1 MCRNPMELILLNL
14 LLAVINSFIAAYIA
28 LTRPYRRARIVMF
41 LLTGASVWAYGYAM
55 EMYFTT
61 VSTKLVW
68 AKVQLIGL
76 SLIMLWPVL
85 IAHLTENER
94 LTGRRGIALFTLPGL
109 AMLLLLATNDSHG
122 LIFSGV
128 SINYMG
134 SQLPL
139 LKEYGVGFTLFLLY
153 GYAAILCSSLYA
165 LRKFVKDIP
174 ALKNRLYLV
183 AGLVLLPIFSSIY
196 FNFLSTNQY
205 IDYSPTINSLICI
218 GLLLFVPSEFRIGDI
233 MPLEYANILGKM
245 NDAVLIIDQKGIIV
259 HSNPAA
265 RRIIK
270 NEFDIPKDDIE
281 GRSVNSLADRVE
293 IIGHADN
300 PTEVIV
306 NGLCF
311 DLSSFDLRDWRGRPA
326 SRCLILRDVSER
338 RNLESKLSILH
349 YYASGIAKAEN
360 YEDLGVITE
369 NALKNSLGFSHG
381 VLILRDGGDYSHI
394 QTWGE
399 VSENIPDKY
408 LDKISRIEEVKTC
421 CLRDFISETECTNKC
436 AGNDM
441 AMLCVPII
449 ENMNQRG
456 VICIFREHEFV
467 FDENQSRLLELF
479 SNHIASAVHSFDNE
493 NALKAVQK
501 EEIKRILEG
510 AGRVSNMVRHDL
522 RSPLQTIRNAAFI
535 LHKDPTNEKMIGIIN
550 ESIEYMVKIIEDLV
564 YTENLANLDL
574 RVLNLNALIQQ
585 SLNQM
590 LKPKRVKIEMN
601 LYPEPLEWHFD
612 KIKIQRMLNN
622 LFKNAFEAMP
632 NGGTLSIGSKRSENE
647 IIVTVRDTGSGIEDT
662 DKLFTPFH
670 TTKLNGMGLGLISVK
685 QTIEAHHGSIEVN
698 SEVGEG
704 TCFTLHF
711 PVDEGYTGNNTTIV
725 NTIINK

>member
-1 MCRNPMELILLNL
+1 MELILLNL

-41 LLTGASVWAYGYAM
+41 LLTGASLWAYGYAM

-61 VSTKLVW
+61 LSAKLVW

-76 SLIMLWPVL
+76 SIIMLWPLL
-85 IAHLTENER
+85 IAHLTENKR
-94 LTGRRGIALFTLPGL
+94 FTGRKGIALFTLPGL
-109 AMLLLLATNDSHG
+109 AMLILLATNDSHG
-122 LIFSGV
+122 LIFREV
-128 SINYMG
+128 SINYLG
-134 SQLPL
+134 THLPL
-139 LKEYGVGFTLFLLY
+139 LKEYGIGFTSFLLY
-153 GYAAILCSSLYA
+153 GYAVIISSSLYA
-165 LRKFVKDIP
+165 LRKFVKDVP
-174 ALKNRLYLV
+174 ALKNRLYHVAALV
-183 AGLVLLPIFSSIY
+183 VLPVFTSMY
-196 FNFLSTNQY
+196 YNFLSTNQY
-205 IDYSPTINSLICI
+205 IDYSPTLNSLTCI

-233 MPLEYANILGKM
+233 MPLEYASILGKM
-245 NDAVLIIDQKGIIV
+245 SDAVLIIDQTSTII
-259 HSNPAA
+259 HCNPAA

-270 NEFDIPKDDIE
+270 NEFDLPPDDVE
-281 GRSVNSLADRVE
+281 GRSINSLAERVE

-326 SRCLILRDVSER
+326 SRCLIFRDVSER
-338 RNLESKLSILH
+338 RNLENKLSILN
-349 YYASGIAKAEN
+349 YYASSIAKAEN
-360 YEDLGVITE
+360 FEDLGSITE

-381 VLILRDGGDYSHI
+381 VLILRDGDDYSQV

-399 VSENIPDKY
+399 VSENIPDVY
-408 LDKISRIEEVKTC
+408 LGRLSKITQVTTC
-421 CLRDFISETECTNKC
+421 GLVDFISETPCTDKC
-436 AGNDM
+436 AGSDM

-449 ENMNQRG
+449 DNMNPRG
-456 VICIFREHEFV
+456 VICIIREPEFV
-467 FDENQSRLLELF
+467 FDENQRRLLEIF
-479 SNHIASAVHSFDNE
+479 GNHIASAVHIFDNE
-493 NALKAVQK
+493 NVLKAVQK

-535 LHKDPTNEKMIGIIN
+535 LHKDPTNEKMIRIIN

-564 YTENLANLDL
+564 YTENYAHLDL
-574 RVLNLNALIQQ
+574 RTLNLNTLIQQ

-590 LKPKRVKIEMN
+590 LKPTNIQVEQN
-601 LYPEPLEWHFD
+601 LYPEPLEGYFD

-632 NGGTLSIGSKRSENE
+632 KGGTLTIETRRSDNE
-647 IIVTVRDTGSGIEDT
+647 VIVTVKDTGSGIKDT
-662 DKLFTPFH
+662 EKLFTPFH

-685 QTIEAHHGSIEVN
+685 QTIEVHHGTIEVD
-698 SEVGEG
+698 SKLGEG

-711 PVDEGYTGNNTTIV
+711 PVGESYAGNNTTMV
-725 NTIINK
+725 NTIINT

>member
-1 MCRNPMELILLNL
+1 MELILLNL
-14 LLAVINSFIAAYIA
+14 LLAVINNFIAAYIA
-28 LTRPYRRARIVMF
+28 LTRSYRRARIVMF

-61 VSTKLVW
+61 IATKLVW

-85 IAHLTENER
+85 IAHLTENEE

-109 AMLLLLATNDSHG
+109 AMLFLLATNDSHG

-139 LKEYGVGFTLFLLY
+139 LKDYGIGFTLFLLY
-153 GYAAILCSSLYA
+153 GYAVIIFSSLYA

-183 AGLVLLPIFSSIY
+183 AGLVLLPLFSSIY

-205 IDYSPTINSLICI
+205 IDYSPTINSLTCI

-233 MPLEYANILGKM
+233 MPIEYANILGKM
-245 NDAVLIIDQKGIIV
+245 NDAVLIIDQKRIII

-265 RRIIK
+265 RQIIT
-270 NEFDIPKDDIE
+270 NEFGIPKDDIE
-281 GRSVNSLADRVE
+281 GRSINNLAERVE
-293 IIGHADN
+293 IIGHADD

-338 RNLESKLSILH
+338 RNLENKLSILH
-349 YYASGIAKAEN
+349 YYASSIAKAEN
-360 YEDLGVITE
+360 YEDLGSITE
-369 NALKNSLGFSHG
+369 NALKNSLGFSQG
-381 VLILRDGGDYSHI
+381 VLILRDGDDYSKI
-394 QTWGE
+394 QVWGE
-399 VSENIPDKY
+399 ISEK
-408 LDKISRIEEVKTC
+408 LSEEYIRKLSQIDRVKTC
-421 CLRDFISETECTNKC
+421 CLRDFISETDCTNNC
-436 AGNDM
+436 ASEDM

-456 VICIFREHEFV
+456 VICIFREQEFV
-467 FDENQSRLLELF
+467 FNENQRRLLEIF
-479 SNHIASAVHSFDNE
+479 GNHIASAVHSFDNE
-493 NALKAVQK
+493 EALKAVQK
-501 EEIKRILEG
+501 KEIKRILEG

-535 LHKDPTNEKMIGIIN
+535 LQKDPTNEKMIRIIN
-550 ESIEYMVKIIEDLV
+550 ESIEYMVKLIEDLV
-564 YTENLANLDL
+564 YTENLTNIDL
-574 RVLNLNALIQQ
+574 RFLNLNTLIQQ

-590 LKPKRVKIEMN
+590 LKPKNIKVEKN
-601 LYPEPLEWHFD
+601 LCQEPLEWHFD

-632 NGGTLSIGSKRSENE
+632 NGGTLTISTRRSENE
-647 IIVTVRDTGSGIEDT
+647 IIVTIRDTGSGIENT
-662 DKLFTPFH
+662 GKLFTPFH

-685 QTIEAHHGSIEVN
+685 QTIEAHHGSIDVD
-698 SEVGEG
+698 SEVDDG

-711 PVDEGYTGNNTTIV
+711 PIDESYAGNNTTIV
-725 NTIINK
+725 NAITNT